1 MQQPGRA
8 AEIKA
13 IGIGKAF
20 GSFRALKDLSLDIGR
35 GEFLTLLGPS
45 GSGKTTFLMILA
57 GFLDAER
64 RPPDQ
69 RRRRHH
75 QQRPAEQRAYGM
87 VFQGYALFPAYE
99 RRGRTSPSRCRC
111 ARKPAAEIKRRV
123 AEMIERVGLKGHE
136 TKLPEQLSGGQQQ
149 RVALARALVFE
160 PSVLLLDEPFSA
172 LDKSLRGQM
181 QAEVKRLHE
190 ETGTTFVFVT
200 HDQSEALALSSR
212 VAIFNHGELLQVGAP
227 QEVYERPA
235 NRFVAEFLGEINM
248 LPLKDIRNGGWRR
261 HWPLRGSPDIAA
273 RPVNGVGSDAVLAIR
288 PEHMSIARDAGPGGN
303 GIAATATAATYLGAA
318 TKLELATR
326 GGAGSAYRC
335 RRKSPQSALVGRQ
348 AVWLTWPAEQGFLL
362 PAGSRSKFDKP
373 KPKQKRGE

>member
-1 MQQPGRA
+1 MHQPGRA

-57 GFLDAER
+57 GFLEPSEGRLLSDGV
-64 RPPDQ
+64 DITNK
-69 RRRRHH
+69 
-75 QQRPAEQRAYGM
+75 PAEQRASGM
-87 VFQGYALFPAYE
+87 VFQGYALFPHMSVEANIAFPLHV
-99 RRGRTSPSRCRC
+99 RK
-111 ARKPAAEIKRRV
+111 KPAAEIKRRV
-123 AEMIERVGLKGHE
+123 AEMIERVGLRGHE
-136 TKLPEQLSGGQQQ
+136 TKLPAKLSGGQQQ

-160 PSVLLLDEPFSA
+160 PVVLLLDEPFSA

-248 LPLKDIRNGGWRR
+248 LPLKDIRPENGGVTGLCEDR
-261 HWPLRGSPDIAA
+261 PISLRG
-273 RPVNGVGSDAVLAIR
+273 PVNGVGSERCWRSAPSTCRSRAIR
-288 PEHMSIARDAGPGGN
+288 RLKATASPRLQPLPPISAPRPSSNSPRAAARSSVSRCRPKSPN
-303 GIAATATAATYLGAA
+303 PPFRAATPSG
-318 TKLELATR
+318 
-326 GGAGSAYRC
+326 
-335 RRKSPQSALVGRQ
+335 
-348 AVWLTWPAEQGFLL
+348 
-362 PAGSRSKFDKP
+362 
-373 KPKQKRGE
+373 